1 MALVSLGK
9 AQEARFRT
17 PPHDVEAEQAV
28 LGSIFIENEALPRVV
43 ELLRPEDFYKR
54 AHGIIYQAMLDL
66 FEENLPQDLVS
77 VRNRLESKG
86 LLEGCGGGAYLAELT
101 EVVPIA
107 ANVEYYAKIV
117 RDKAVLRRLIERSSD
132 IATLCYQ
139 EAMGVDEILES
150 AEASIFELSDQKIK
164 RSFEPVNEILV
175 STIRRV
181 EELYNRKE
189 LITGVPSGFP
199 DLDGLTA
206 GFQPSD
212 LIIIA
217 GRPSMGK
224 TAFALNCAQNA
235 AIRADTPVAIFSL
248 EMSKEQ
254 LVLRMLCSEAK
265 VDAHR
270 LRTGFL
276 GKADWPKLHEAA
288 GRVAEAEIYI
298 DDTPAQ
304 TVMEI
309 RAKARRLKSANPR
322 LGLVIIDYLQLM
334 RGRGGA
340 ERREQEISEISRS
353 LKAMAKELD
362 LPVIALSQLNR
373 KVEER
378 TDRRP
383 QMADL
388 RESGAIEQDADLIAF
403 IYRDEVYNKRKDNPN
418 RGIAEI
424 ILAKQRNGPTGVVK
438 LAFVG
443 KYSTFAPLAKDVED
457 Q

>member
-1 MALVSLGK
+1 MALVPLGK
-9 AQEARFRT
+9 VQEPRFRT
-17 PPHDVEAEQAV
+17 PPHDMEAEQAV
-28 LGSIFIENEALPRVV
+28 LGSVFLNNQVLPRLV

-54 AHGIIYQAMLDL
+54 AHGLIYQAMLDL
-66 FEENLPQDLVS
+66 FEENLPQDLVN
-77 VRNRLESKG
+77 VKNRLEAKG
-86 LLEGCGGGAYLAELT
+86 LLEGVGGSAYLAELT
-101 EVVPIA
+101 DAVAIP
-107 ANVEYYAKIV
+107 ANVEYYARIV
-117 RDKAVLRRLIERSSD
+117 RDKALLRRLIERSAE

-139 EAMGVDEILES
+139 ESMGVDEIIETAES
-150 AEASIFELSDQKIK
+150 AVFELSDQKIK
-164 RSFEPVNEILV
+164 RSFQPVNEILV
-175 STIRRV
+175 ETIRRV

-212 LIIIA
+212 LIIVA

-224 TAFALNCAQNA
+224 TAFALNCAQHA
-235 AIRADTPVAIFSL
+235 AIRAGVPVAIFSL

-276 GKADWPKLHEAA
+276 GKADWPRIHEAA

-309 RAKARRLKSANPR
+309 RAKARRLKSSNPR

-362 LPVIALSQLNR
+362 LPVMALSQLNR

-378 TDRRP
+378 SDRRP
-383 QMADL
+383 QMSDL
-388 RESGAIEQDADLIAF
+388 RESGAIEQDADVIAF
-403 IYRDEVYNKRKDNPN
+403 IYRDEVYNKRQDNPN
-418 RGIAEI
+418 RGVAEI

-443 KYSTFAPLAKDVED
+443 RYSTFAPLAKESED
-457 Q
+457 G